1 MHYDVLIN
9 KDGSMNRE
17 LAGVIAGMAE
27 LLNRHSF
34 AIVVS
39 SDQEREAVARL
50 AEMNI
55 WYIVADKVAD
65 FNEKAIAIGPFAGRT
80 EALNRFFKQFSWIRF
95 INPWEALKAVYL
107 SLHET
112 AVVGWVRHEHF

>member
-55 WYIVADKVAD
+55 
-65 FNEKAIAIGPFAGRT
+65 
-80 EALNRFFKQFSWIRF
+80 
-95 INPWEALKAVYL
+95 
-107 SLHET
+107 
-112 AVVGWVRHEHF
+112 